1 MATASPR
8 RGRAAR
14 LSKRAALSLPQGKSL
29 DSQSLTEHGLAAP
42 ERERKT
48 GRILLIA
55 CGALARE
62 ILAITRA
69 NQFDHIDLTCLPA
82 KLHLYPDQIVT
93 HVEAAV
99 TKHRAVYDQIY
110 VVYADC
116 GTGGQLQ
123 QSCAELGVEMVPGPH
138 CYAFFEGTDR
148 FNAYA
153 EAGEIT
159 AFYLTDFLVKQFDA
173 FVWRPMGLDKNPEL
187 RDMIFGNYTTLIYQ
201 SQTEDPDLL
210 EKARACAARMG
221 LDFQHRHTGYGELET
236 TLMDWATPNPSSD

>member
-1 MATASPR
+1 MAAASQR

-14 LSKRAALSLPQGKSL
+14 LSQRAALPLPSGTSLE
-29 DSQSLTEHGLAAP
+29 DTSLTENGLAAP
-42 ERERKT
+42 ERKT

-62 ILAITRA
+62 ILDITRA
-69 NQFDHIDLTCLPA
+69 NGLDHMDLTCLPA
-82 KLHLYPDQIVT
+82 KLHLYPDQIIT

-99 TKHRAVYDQIY
+99 EKHRATYDQIY

-123 QSCAELGVEMVPGPH
+123 AKCEHLGVEMVPGPH
-138 CYAFFEGTDR
+138 CYAFFEGNAR
-148 FNAYA
+148 FEEQA

-201 SQTEDPDLL
+201 SQVNDPALVA
-210 EKARACAARMG
+210 KAQECARRMG
-221 LDFQHRHTGYGELET
+221 LDFVHRHTGYGDLET
-236 TLMDWATPNPSSD
+236 TLKDWGAAPTSGASG